1 MFLLHVVLFSSC
13 LNVKSEP
20 AGMIKLLD
28 VTVGVAGRC
37 ITRKKAHEFGW

>member
-1 MFLLHVVLFSSC
+1 MFVLYEVKFSAY